1 MRKAL
6 ENNEQWMKI
15 FFLVHLGNEES
26 RKNKRNPSPEQI
38 QGEMFLLGTN
48 KTRKAII
55 KNIRTILKLVRKI

>member
-1 MRKAL
+1 
-6 ENNEQWMKI
+6 MKI